1 MNKDLDERLVENGQY
16 INALN
21 IQTGEISGTN
31 QTPNNI
37 KGNTKL
43 SSLAFINGTPL
54 SQDALTIGAYTDIQT
69 STIYWFVHDPNASAQ
84 PLGKI
89 DMIVSLNTITDVLTY
104 HVISVYNP
112 DAPTTTTLNFNPT
125 YLINAVNLID
135 EMLFFTDDYNQPRY
149 INITRSYPY
158 PIGGVDNNLL
168 DEMINVVKKPP
179 FSAPTLQLI
188 NSVGANKY
196 LDNRFLCFAYRYR
209 YDDNMYSATSQWS
222 EPAFIPQQFLFNS
235 SSVTN
240 VGMTNA
246 INDVILNVN
255 TGSLLVKGIDIL
267 FKEADGNIIKV
278 SEKVDKIKLGLPSN
292 ANYSYNF
299 DEKVFTLLPDSQLLR
314 RYDNV
319 PLKAKAQTIMGNRL
333 MYGNYTEGYPLVS
346 SDNQPVLLDYQAN
359 LISTKIDTFN
369 VVNIPIAVPLNNVNV
384 FPNGTLLL
392 GFGNIPLQEG
402 GILSFKITFTHFV
415 WTGTTPYPRQQT
427 ENITVNFNFIIPTG
441 VTNAASLLSN
451 INFIN
456 AIGSPSSI
464 LPVYSNT
471 NSYTSC
477 QGVTLTDAFCCAFP
491 YTLDDRIKY
500 DSYLSTN
507 AGTTKYI
514 QISQSILGPNGI
526 NLTFP
531 AIEYRN
537 LQTGAVNW
545 EYTTITNSSVTY
557 KSKASPKSLHSNRNY
572 SVDIV
577 YMDEYKRESTALAS
591 TNNLVNVPCSYSI
604 NQNSIRVNIPTTQ
617 KAPYWANSYKFVLK
631 PSADRYETIY
641 SSLYFIDPSTKETYY
656 LLEGDNI
663 DKVQTGDILNVKS
676 DMNGINTQC
685 TTVTVLSKE
694 AQQENFITIPTGL
707 NSNTQLP
714 IPLTPQTTANSRITI
729 QNIPVPAGVYMK
741 TNQKNNTVLYDP
753 NVNIS
758 YGEVKNTTTTS
769 GYPIIAYP
777 IGIFNPTTGQ
787 FEDFYIEAG
796 SKIILNFSFKRGDIP
811 NNTDTLTY
819 NLNKLLIASKG
830 YNNFKE
836 WWDGDNVESILNSG
850 EGTSGNGLVNPINKY
865 VGTFASFPTD
875 IPTTNGTNYY
885 RFYRNPVPPG
895 SLTNLFLLIRT
906 GAQSLGSAADQISVM
921 SATISVYRNKNN
933 LIFETQPTEAIPIF
947 YENDK
952 CFGIN
957 SLGEH
962 LGNIQNQNFST
973 NTPAIVD
980 TEFFNC
986 FTFGN
991 GAESYKYNDSLIGRF
1006 FTLGN
1011 RSVSESNQDFS
1022 QIRRFADITY
1032 SGVLNEETNVNKLNE
1047 FNLGLLN
1054 FKPLEKSFGP
1064 IYVLDGRQNDVLVLQ
1079 ESRISYVLA
1088 NKNLISDSAG
1098 GGAISSVPEILGTQI
1113 ARIEEYGISN
1123 HPESYIQF
1131 GFDRFFVDSKRGAV
1145 LHLKGESYSSDV
1157 LEIISDYGMRA
1168 YFRDNLT
1175 LNTNNQILGSY
1186 DPYLGNYVIGMNDRE
1201 LPSVTGCLDCGIQSE
1216 YVLTN
1221 NQPITFCVDQ
1231 QNIVGDV
1238 VVSWIPNIN
1247 TPPAFTITATYNSNN
1262 YTSGIVTSSGSFTIP
1277 KDVITE
1283 NTVVI
1288 TAVINDPPPISLP
1301 ISISVSCVDPQEL
1314 TVIDVVL
1321 TSSAEVGNTIHTES
1335 RYFAGIY
1342 TSPVRQES
1350 VLFASGINNPLVSL
1364 YTSYTG
1370 NQGTGWFPTDG
1381 ATVRMATRK
1390 LQSDSFDFDQVDDSF
1405 KYLRTNTLYSNN
1417 SVDIATLLSLATT
1430 VIPNQGGGNYNY
1442 GEFTNPTGGNYLYL
1456 IYDLRNSFS
1465 VPLCYSNIDEESVCC
1480 ACYTCS
1486 VPCKTYFISNGAG
1499 TLSYT
1504 DCNTNIEVLMDVE
1517 AGISYYVC
1525 AANDSIPYVYDGFF
1539 NIVEINSCSCIPC
1552 NGDCIEF
1559 LIGITS
1565 PTATLN
1571 YSDCGGNITSIS
1583 LTAGVHNICMSSLIA
1598 PYITD
1603 GTGTIDFNNC
1613 ICL

>member
-21 IQTGEISGTN
+21 IQTGELSGTN

-43 SSLAFINGTPL
+43 SSLAFIDGTPL
-54 SQDALTIGAYTDIQT
+54 SQDAITIGAYTDIQKQ
-69 STIYWFVHDPNASAQ
+69 TIYWFVHDPNATAQ

-112 DAPTTTTLNFNPT
+112 NAPTTTTLNFNPT

-135 EMLFFTDDYNQPRY
+135 GMLFFTDDYNQPKY

-158 PIGGVDNNLL
+158 PILGVDDSLL
-168 DEMINVVKKPP
+168 DEMLNVVKKPP

-188 NSVGANKY
+188 NSVGDNKY

-235 SSVTN
+235 SSTLN
-240 VGMTNA
+240 DGMTNA
-246 INDVILNVN
+246 INDVILNIN
-255 TGSLLVKGIDIL
+255 TGGLLVKGIDIL

-278 SEKVDKIKLGLPSN
+278 SEKIDKGKLGLPSN
-292 ANYSYNF
+292 SNYSYNF
-299 DEKVFTLLPDSQLLR
+299 DEKVFTGLPDSELLR

-346 SDNQPVLLDYQAN
+346 ADNQPVLLDYQCN
-359 LISTKIDTFN
+359 LNSSQINNFN
-369 VVNIPIAVPLNNVNV
+369 VDNRAISVALNSISAPYPKNSLYMD
-384 FPNGTLLL
+384 FTG
-392 GFGNIPLQEG
+392 IPLQEG
-402 GILSFKITFTHFV
+402 GLLTISLSFTHFSFS
-415 WTGTTPYPRQQT
+415 GATPAPT
-427 ENITVNFNFIIPTG
+427 EKTNNITVNFNFIIPSG
-441 VTNAASLLSN
+441 VTNVSSLASN

-456 AIGSPSSI
+456 AIGTATNI
-464 LPVYSNT
+464 LPVYGVPPT
-471 NSYTSC
+471 KTSC
-477 QGVTLTDAFCCAFP
+477 EGITFTDIFCCAFP
-491 YTLDDRIKY
+491 YRLNDKVKY
-500 DSYLSTN
+500 DSFLSTSL
-507 AGTTKYI
+507 GVTKNI
-514 QISQSILGPNGI
+514 QITNTFSTII
-526 NLTFP
+526 LTFP

-537 LQTGAVNW
+537 LQTNSFNY
-545 EYTTITNSSVTY
+545 EYTTITYSNVLY
-557 KSKASPKSLHSNRNY
+557 RSKASPKSLHSDRNY

-577 YMDEYKRESTALAS
+577 YMDEYKRESTPLAS
-591 TNNLVNVPCSYSI
+591 TNNLVNVPCLYST
-604 NQNSIRVNIPTTQ
+604 NQNKIEVTIPITQ
-617 KAPYWANSYKFVLK
+617 KAPYWAKSYKFVLK

-641 SSLYFIDPSTKETYY
+641 SNLYFVDPLTRETYY

-663 DKVQTGDILNVKS
+663 NKVEVGDRFTVKS
-676 DMNGINTQC
+676 DMSGVNTQC
-685 TTVTVLSKE
+685 SNITVLSKE
-694 AQQENFITIPTGL
+694 AYPENFINIPNYRIVGENVTIP
-707 NSNTQLP
+707 S
-714 IPLTPQTTANSRITI
+714 
-729 QNIPVPAGVYMK
+729 GVYMK
-741 TNQKNNTVLYDP
+741 VNQTNNTVLYDQ
-753 NVNIS
+753 NYLVAF
-758 YGEVKNTTTTS
+758 GEVKNETAIINQ
-769 GYPIIAYP
+769 YPQIIYP
-777 IGIFNPTTGQ
+777 IGFLNPTTGQ
-787 FEDFYIEAG
+787 WEDATIPAG
-796 SKIILNFSFKRGDIP
+796 SKIKLTFSFKRSGELSTAL
-811 NNTDTLTY
+811 NRVEYTLSET
-819 NLNKLLIASKG
+819 LISSKS

-836 WWDGDNVESILNSG
+836 WWDGDNVAFILNSG
-850 EGTSGNGLVNPINKY
+850 KDITGAEEFAPTNSYIQNYASSPSITPIDTINQY
-865 VGTFASFPTD
+865 Q
-875 IPTTNGTNYY
+875 
-885 RFYRNPVPPG
+885 FYRYPISSLILPNALVLVVRSGIEAIPG
-895 SLTNLFLLIRT
+895 GIGVSNKSLLLTNIE
-906 GAQSLGSAADQISVM
+906 I
-921 SATISVYRNKNN
+921 YRNSNTF
-933 LIFETQPTEAIPIF
+933 IFETQPAEAVPIF

-973 NTPAIVD
+973 STPAIVD
-980 TEFFNC
+980 TGFFNC
-986 FTFGN
+986 FAFGN

-1022 QIRRFADITY
+1022 QIRRFADMTY

-1064 IYVLDGRQNDVLVLQ
+1064 IYVLDGRQNDILVLQ
-1079 ESRISYVLA
+1079 ENRISYVLA

-1113 ARIEEYGISN
+1113 SRIEEYGISN

-1145 LHLKGESYSSDV
+1145 LHLKGESYSADN
-1157 LEIISDYGMRA
+1157 LEIISDLGMKA

-1175 LNTNNQILGSY
+1175 LNSNNQILGSY
-1186 DPYLGNYVIGMNDRE
+1186 DPFLGNYIIGMNNRE

-1221 NQPITFCVDQ
+1221 NQPITFCVNQ

-1238 VVSWIPNIN
+1238 IVSWIPNID
-1247 TPPAFTITATYNSNN
+1247 TPPAFTISATYNSNN
-1262 YTSGIVTSSGSFTIP
+1262 YTSGIVTSSGNFTIP

-1288 TAVINDPPPISLP
+1288 TAVINDLPPISLP
-1301 ISISVSCVDPQEL
+1301 ISISVSCVNPQEL

-1321 TSSAEVGNTIHTES
+1321 TSSAEVGNTTHTES

-1381 ATVRMATRK
+1381 STVRMATRK

-1405 KYLRTNTLYSNN
+1405 KYLRSNTLYSNN

-1465 VPLCYSNIDEESVCC
+1465 VPLCYSNVDEESVCC

-1499 TLSYT
+1499 TLSYI
-1504 DCNTNIEVLMDVE
+1504 DCNTNIEVLMGVE
-1517 AGISYYVC
+1517 PGTSYYVC
-1525 AANDSIPYVYDGFF
+1525 ATDDSIPFVYDGFF
-1539 NIVEINSCSCIPC
+1539 NIVEINSCSCVPC